1 MIFPNNGALFHGQG
15 DEFRNFIER
24 LEQEDCSSLEEAL
37 CTWAS
42 LRMQTL
48 WRTVDG
54 ICGAYANALDLEFL
68 GGPWWERSR
77 ERPLELG
84 IPWPH
89 LGGEMEH
96 GMII

>member
-54 ICGAYANALDLEFL
+54 ICGAYANALETWNFSVCH
-68 GGPWWERSR
+68 GGKDHEKGHWNW
-77 ERPLELG
+77 G
-84 IPWPH
+84 Y
-89 LGGEMEH
+89 H
-96 GMII
+96 GPT

>member
-1 MIFPNNGALFHGQG
+1 MDSG

-24 LEQEDCSSLEEAL
+24 LEQDDAPSLEEAL

-54 ICGAYANALDLEFL
+54 ICGAYANALETRYDVV
-68 GGPWWERSR
+68 
-77 ERPLELG
+77 
-84 IPWPH
+84 WPDAARVRFSPP
-89 LGGEMEH
+89 
-96 GMII
+96 